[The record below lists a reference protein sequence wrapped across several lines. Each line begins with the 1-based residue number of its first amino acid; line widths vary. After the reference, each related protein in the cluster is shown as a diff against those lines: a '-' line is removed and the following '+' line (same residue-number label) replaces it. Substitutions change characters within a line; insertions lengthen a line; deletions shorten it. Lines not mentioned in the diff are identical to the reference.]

1 MPSIGIIAGE
11 VSGDILGADLIS
23 AIRKRSPDM
32 RFVGIGGDRMKKAGC
47 ECLFPAES
55 LSVMGISEIFRHF
68 PELLYIRKTIKDY
81 FLSNRPDIFIGIDS
95 PDFNFPLEKTLRNS
109 GVKIIHY
116 VSPSIWA
123 WREYRLKSIAKSVN
137 LMLTLFPFEPEYYE
151 KYNIPVRFVGHPLAS
166 NINLIPDKAAARQ
179 QLGLSESD
187 SIIALMPGSRK
198 SEINKLTVP
207 FLKTAEWCAGHEN
220 KLHFI
225 ANFVNENARKHF
237 EQMAHNISP
246 GIQISTY
253 NGQALT
259 VMEAADVVLLASGT
273 VALEAMLL
281 KRPMVVAYKVNWLT
295 YQVVKRLIKVPYVS
309 LPNLLAGKQLVP
321 ECLQDNCQPEIMGQE
336 ILKWLNNKNK
346 VSEVVEEFNNIH
358 NRIRLNSGDLAANA
372 VMEMLHE
379 SS

>member
-23 AIRKRSPDM
+23 AIKKHSPDM
-32 RFVGIGGDRMKKAGC
+32 RFVGIGGDRMKSAGC

-68 PELLYIRKTIKDY
+68 HDLLHIRKTIRDY
-81 FLSNRPDIFIGIDS
+81 FLNDRPDVFIGIDA
-95 PDFNFPLEKTLRNS
+95 PDFNFPLEKVLRNA
-109 GVKIIHY
+109 GIKTIHY

-137 LMLTLFPFEPEYYE
+137 LMLTLFPFEPAYYE

-166 NINLIPDKAAARQ
+166 RINLEADQAAARQ
-179 QLGLSESD
+179 QLGLPVSGK
-187 SIIALMPGSRK
+187 IIALMPGSRQ

-207 FLKTAEWCAGHEN
+207 FLKTAEWCMGHDK

-225 ANFVNENARKHF
+225 ANFVNENTREHF
-237 EQMAHNISP
+237 EQLARNITP
-246 GIQISTY
+246 EIPITTY
-253 NGQALT
+253 NGLSLP

-273 VALEAMLL
+273 AALEAMLL

-295 YQVVKRLIKVPYVS
+295 YQIVKRLIKVPYVS
-309 LPNLLAGKQLVP
+309 LPNLLAEKLLVP

-336 ILKWLNNKNK
+336 ILNWLNNRNK
-346 VSEVVEEFNNIH
+346 VAELVEEFRNIH
-358 NRIRLNSGDLAANA
+358 NQIRLNSGDLAANA
-372 VMEMLHE
+372 VMEMIHE